1 MDGQIEVWEEEVG
14 TTTNLIVL
22 IWSLPV
28 FRHLILI
35 NATPFLVM
43 IQFKEIPESLLHHL
57 LLKDKICN
65 PKEIEVCGASES
77 SLN

>member
-14 TTTNLIVL
+14 TTTNSFVL

-28 FRHLILI
+28 FRHLILN

-43 IQFKEIPESLLHHL
+43 LQFKEIPESLLHQL

-65 PKEIEVCGASES
+65 PKEIEVWCASPS